1 LRYVVTG
8 GAGFIGSTICRQLLS
23 NGEKIVI
30 IDKFDALLYSAE
42 IKKSRL
48 NSLFSN
54 YTFEF
59 HELDLAKDD
68 LSGILNEDDIV
79 IHTAALP
86 GQVLSWDSFEEYS
99 SANIL
104 ATKRLLDESVK
115 NQVKN
120 FVYSSTSS
128 VYGRVA
134 NSDFDLRLEP
144 HSPYGVTKLAGENL
158 VKCYHSN
165 FDLNV
170 KILRYFSVY
179 GPGQRSDM
187 AIQIF
192 LESIQQGKQIT
203 ISGSGEQ
210 SRDFT
215 FVADCAAATISA
227 ANAQEPIV
235 ISDIS
240 GGEIATIKEVLEI
253 CFDTAGVRVPVSFS
267 DGIKGD
273 QDMTLGGKINSALN
287 FGSQERVDLR
297 TGIAA
302 QWESIASKETSK

>member
-1 LRYVVTG
+1 MRYVVTG
-8 GAGFIGSTICRQLLS
+8 GAGFIGSTISRQLLS
-23 NGEKIVI
+23 MGEKIVI
-30 IDKFDALLYSAE
+30 IDKLDSLLYSAE

-48 NSLFSN
+48 NSLHSS
-54 YTFEF
+54 YAFEF

-68 LSGILNEDDIV
+68 FSGILNEDDVV
-79 IHTAALP
+79 IHSAALP
-86 GQVLSWDSFEEYS
+86 GQVLSWDSFEEYA

-115 NQVKN
+115 NQVRN

-128 VYGRVA
+128 VYGKVA
-134 NSDFDLRLEP
+134 NSDLDLKLEP
-144 HSPYGVTKLAGENL
+144 YSPYGVTKLAGENL
-158 VKCYHSN
+158 VKCYHAN
-165 FDLNV
+165 FNLNV

-215 FVADCAAATISA
+215 FVEDCAAATISA
-227 ANAQEPIV
+227 AKAQEPIV

-240 GGEIATIKEVLEI
+240 GGEIATIKEILEI
-253 CFDTAGVRVPVSFS
+253 CFEITGVRVPVSFS
-267 DGIKGD
+267 ERNKGD
-273 QDMTLGGKINSALN
+273 QDMTLGGTINPALN
-287 FGSQERVDLR
+287 FGSPEKMDLR

-302 QWESIASKETSK
+302 QWESLLSKVTLK

>member
-1 LRYVVTG
+1 M
-8 GAGFIGSTICRQLLS
+8 
-23 NGEKIVI
+23 
-30 IDKFDALLYSAE
+30 LYSAE

-48 NSLFSN
+48 NSLYSN
-54 YTFEF
+54 YAFEF

-68 LSGILNEDDIV
+68 LSGILHEDDIV
-79 IHTAALP
+79 IHSAALP
-86 GQVLSWDSFEEYS
+86 GQVLSWDSFEVYS

-134 NSDFDLRLEP
+134 NSDLDLRLEP

-158 VKCYHSN
+158 VKCYHAN
-165 FDLNV
+165 FNLNV

-179 GPGQRSDM
+179 GPGQRPDM

-215 FVADCAAATISA
+215 FVENCAAATISA
-227 ANAQEPIV
+227 AKAQDPIL
-235 ISDIS
+235 ISDVS
-240 GGEIATIKEVLEI
+240 GGEIAKIKEVLEI
-253 CFDTAGVRVPVSFS
+253 CFEVTGLRVPVTFS
-267 DGIKGD
+267 ERIKGD
-273 QDMTLGGKINSALN
+273 QDMTLGGTLHSALN
-287 FGSQERVDLR
+287 FGSHPRVNLR

-302 QWESIASKETSK
+302 QWESVISKESSK